1 MLCDLNTLLES
12 PIVATD
18 GESGRVRDFLFDD
31 QSWQVRY
38 VVLDLGNWLR
48 RRDVVVPVSALD
60 LPDWKNKRCRT
71 CLDKAGLRNCPDVDT
86 RKPVSRQQE
95 LAMREYFG
103 PLASWADSRFGMTT
117 IPAFVQYP
125 AQEGEDSHLRSAYR
139 LMGHR
144 VWATDGNLGRLRGFL
159 MDEASWHISQ
169 LEVGVTDWQDQHI
182 KLVPAEW
189 VDRVSWA
196 ECRVYL
202 HHAGVTV

>member
-1 MLCDLNTLLES
+1 MNTLLES
-12 PIVATD
+12 PIAAAD
-18 GESGRVRDFLFDD
+18 GETGRVRDFLFDD

-38 VVLDLGNWLR
+38 VVVDLGNWLR

-60 LPDWKNKRCRT
+60 HPDWKGKRCRT
-71 CLDKAGLRNCPDVDT
+71 CLTVAALRNCPDVDT

-103 PLASWADSRFGMTT
+103 PIASWADARFALTT
-117 IPAFVQYP
+117 IPAFVQYSP
-125 AQEGEDSHLRSAYR
+125 EEGEDSHLRSSCR
-139 LMGHR
+139 LMGHL

-159 MDEASWHISQ
+159 MDEGSWHVSE
-169 LEVGVTDWQDQHI
+169 LEVGATDWQDLRI
-182 KLVPAEW
+182 KLVPTKW

-202 HHAGVTV
+202 HHASVAV